1 VTRRMIT
8 YPTKRLLGVIDA
20 PADATR
26 AVDALVGA
34 AFAPEGIVVLVGEE
48 GRDRL
53 GRLGHHPN
61 ALSRLVRLLQFTLMD
76 QTPDFI
82 VYEQA
87 LRDGRAVL
95 AVHVADR
102 DRMLEASA
110 LLERHGAHFL
120 NYFGRLSTEEVSM
133 WRGEEPAIP
142 DALRR

>member
-1 VTRRMIT
+1 MIT
-8 YPTKRLLGVIDA
+8 YPTNRLLGVIDV
-20 PADATR
+20 PAEATR
-26 AVDALVGA
+26 AADALVGMA
-34 AFAPEGIVVLVGEE
+34 IAPEGIVVLVGDE

-61 ALSRLVRLLQFTLMD
+61 AFSRLVRLLQFTLMD

-82 VYEQA
+82 VYERA
-87 LRDGRAVL
+87 LRDGRAVI
-95 AVHVADR
+95 AVQVPDR
-102 DRMLEASA
+102 DRMLAASA
-110 LLERHGAHFL
+110 VLERQGAHFL